1 MKYNSHLTKILAG
14 SILLLLVFFLVV
26 IVCEE
31 ADARAGGGNRYSS
44 GSRSGS
50 SSSFGYR
57 SSGSSSWGGSSRSRG
72 SSSGGGAPAD
82 PAVILFFFV
91 VFIVIA
97 ALKLW
102 IANSDNVP
110 SILKMFLSGDGGMLT
125 TIREAS
131 QIQPSRMKAVS
142 LDALK
147 ARDPNFNE
155 RVFSERAKKAFAIIQ
170 QAWSARDLAKA
181 EAFLSDGIYEQFN
194 IQLSELREAGLIDH
208 MEGLNVRNAYAVGFQ
223 TDKNFDVIH
232 LRIDASAVNYRKDE
246 KTGKLV
252 EGSRSPEPFSEVWS
266 FMRKPGAKTGNKGG
280 LLEGQCPNCGNPIKI
295 GRLSKC
301 DVCNALLRSGEYD
314 WVLVSITQACEWG
327 VRPQPQVPGM
337 DELVSAD
344 PGFNMQH
351 LKERASVIFWRK
363 IETERT
369 GKIDFLR
376 KVALDE
382 FSANEGNW
390 LKADKSGARRF
401 YTSCAVGIINLLGI
415 ETGEDKDRAMV
426 EIVWSGIPSTQIAGK
441 IQPSSGGPINQKNVF
456 ILVRKHGAQTKLE
469 SALAS
474 AHCPSCGAPEQ
485 TGTEN
490 ECQYCGAVMN
500 DGKIEWVLEAVC
512 DRTDDRV
519 AGMLIRAK
527 NTRKESP
534 APVGAIPSS
543 APAKASSTDIET
555 VISGVE
561 LMRYTIAM
569 MMADGN
575 IDAKE
580 LEIIKNLAQRADLNS
595 SKLQPI
601 VDELKRAPDA
611 VQYAIEM
618 SLSEPDQGLLR
629 QLARIAMADGNVSPK
644 ESEMLKKIGIK
655 IGLAAYDIDQLIKQ
669 ERKLMFQEAQELLRR
684 QKNQS

>member
-1 MKYNSHLTKILAG
+1 MKYSSGLTKILAG
-14 SILLLLVFFLVV
+14 SLLILLVFFLVI

-31 ADARAGGGNRYSS
+31 ADARAGGGHRYSG
-44 GSRSGS
+44 GSRSS
-50 SSSFGYR
+50 SSSSSGYR
-57 SSGSSSWGGSSRSRG
+57 SSGSSSWGSSSRSRG
-72 SSSGGGAPAD
+72 SSGGGAPAD
-82 PAVILFFFV
+82 PVVILFFV
-91 VFIVIA
+91 VIFIVIA

-110 SILKMFLSGDGGMLT
+110 SILKMFLSVDREMVS

-131 QIQPSRMKAVS
+131 QIQPSRMKSVS

-155 RVFSERAKKAFAIIQ
+155 RVFAERAKKAFAVIQ

-246 KTGKLV
+246 KTGKVV

-327 VRPQPQVPGM
+327 IRPQPAVPGM
-337 DELVSAD
+337 DELVKSD

-382 FSANEGNW
+382 FSENESNW

-415 ETGEDKDRAMV
+415 EAGEDKDRAMV
-426 EIVWSGIPSTQIAGK
+426 EVVWSGIPSTQTAGK

-469 SALAS
+469 STLAS

-500 DGKIEWVLEAVC
+500 DGKVEWVLEAVC

-527 NTRKESP
+527 NARKESP
-534 APVGAIPSS
+534 APVGATSPAS
-543 APAKASSTDIET
+543 AKVEAKEIET

-569 MMADGN
+569 MMADGK
-575 IDAKE
+575 IDAQE
-580 LEIIKNLAQRADLNS
+580 LEMIKSLAQRADLNN

-601 VDELKRAPDA
+601 VDELKRAPDP
-611 VQYAIEM
+611 VQYAIDM
-618 SLSEPDQGLLR
+618 SLNEPDQGLLR
-629 QLARIAMADGNVSPK
+629 QLARIALADGNVSSQ
-644 ESEMLKKIGIK
+644 ESQMLKNIGIK
-655 IGLAAYDIDQLIKQ
+655 IGFAAYDIDQLIKQ
-669 ERKLMFQEAQELLRR
+669 EKKQMFQEAQELLRR
-684 QKNQS
+684 QKNSS

>member
-1 MKYNSHLTKILAG
+1 MKYSSGLTKILAG
-14 SILLLLVFFLVV
+14 SLLILLVFFLVI

-31 ADARAGGGNRYSS
+31 ADARAGGGHRYSG
-44 GSRSGS
+44 GSRSS
-50 SSSFGYR
+50 SSSSSGYR
-57 SSGSSSWGGSSRSRG
+57 SSGSSSWGSSSRSR

-82 PAVILFFFV
+82 PVVILFFV
-91 VFIVIA
+91 VIFIVIA

-110 SILKMFLSGDGGMLT
+110 SILKMFLSVDREMVS

-131 QIQPSRMKAVS
+131 QIQPSRMKSVS

-155 RVFSERAKKAFAIIQ
+155 RVFAERAKKAFAVIQ
-170 QAWSARDLAKA
+170 QAWSARDLVKA

-246 KTGKLV
+246 KTGKVV

-327 VRPQPQVPGM
+327 VRPQPAVPGM
-337 DELVSAD
+337 DELVKSD

-382 FSANEGNW
+382 FSENESNW

-415 ETGEDKDRAMV
+415 EAGEDKDRAMV
-426 EIVWSGIPSTQIAGK
+426 EVVWSGIPSTQTAGK

-469 SALAS
+469 STLAS
-474 AHCPSCGAPEQ
+474 AHCPLCGAPEQ

-500 DGKIEWVLEAVC
+500 DGKIEWVLETVC

-527 NTRKESP
+527 NAHKESP
-534 APVGAIPSS
+534 APVGTVPSVS
-543 APAKASSTDIET
+543 AKVEAKEIET

-569 MMADGN
+569 MMADGK
-575 IDAKE
+575 IDAQE
-580 LEIIKNLAQRADLNS
+580 LEMIKSLAQRADLNN

-601 VDELKRAPDA
+601 VDELKRAPDP
-611 VQYAIEM
+611 VQYAIDM
-618 SLSEPDQGLLR
+618 SLNEPDQGLLR
-629 QLARIAMADGNVSPK
+629 QLARIALADGNVSPQ
-644 ESEMLKKIGIK
+644 ESQMLKNIGIK
-655 IGLAAYDIDQLIKQ
+655 IGFAAYDIDQLIKQ
-669 ERKLMFQEAQELLRR
+669 EKKQMFQEAQELLRR
-684 QKNQS
+684 QKNPS